1 MRDYNVRYMERS
13 RLFYEAQ
20 GYEKSYVWAHYE
32 DVSFSPL
39 GKPLQECTATIIT
52 TGMPDDSFTRELRSL
67 QMGDMKQVPTSL
79 YTDELAWDMDATH
92 TDDLDSYFP
101 IRRLTEL
108 VREGQLGQL
117 AEHYYCV
124 PTSYS
129 QRQTIELDA
138 PAILKSCIREQVD
151 IALLVP
157 L

>member
-1 MRDYNVRYMERS
+1 MHDTSVAYMERS

-20 GYEKSYVWAHYE
+20 GYDKPYVWAHYDE
-32 DVSFSPL
+32 VPFSPL
-39 GKPLQECTATIIT
+39 RKPLQECVATIVT

-67 QMGDMKQVPTSL
+67 QKGEMKQIPTSL

-108 VREGQLGQL
+108 VREGRLGRL

-129 QRQTIELDA
+129 KRQTRECDA
-138 PAILKSCIREQVD
+138 PEILNSCIEESVD
-151 IALLVP
+151 IALLVG

>member
-1 MRDYNVRYMERS
+1 MHDKNVGYMERS
-13 RLFYEAQ
+13 RLYYQAH
-20 GYEKSYVWAHYE
+20 GYEKPYLWAHHDE
-32 DVSFSPL
+32 VPFSPL
-39 GKPLQECTATIIT
+39 GKPLRDCTATIVT
-52 TGMPDDSFTRELRSL
+52 TAMPDNSFTRELRSL
-67 QMGDMKQVPTSL
+67 QKGDMTQVPDSL
-79 YTDELAWDMDATH
+79 YIDELAWDKDATH

-108 VREGQLGQL
+108 VNEGKLGQL
-117 AEHYYCV
+117 AQHYYCV

-138 PAILKSCIREQVD
+138 PGILKACLEENVD